1 MTLNR
6 WETQRQWGV
15 ACDTLYVKLLETR
28 MIWWKVR
35 PLFTGI
41 SPFRQKNTHF
51 TSVKTWFW
59 KQGQKF
65 HWTCSCV
72 KISWARPFHPIPWL
86 LIGIRMLT
94 GLGVHG
100 PLDEWVKQ
108 CVGPPFTKSLSW
120 RTWLQK
126 TMVYDTYNLKLV
138 TYNYSIQGET
148 KPTKRT
154 EGPTLKVAQVIKRPA
169 GWQTVFL
176 TNSRVCKW
184 VANKCTHCLWLIRMT
199 LLFDG
204 EPPLCLFLWDQP
216 RSGQLDCRIFLV
228 FTGYYIYISFLSFYL
243 YICIY

>member
-1 MTLNR
+1 
-6 WETQRQWGV
+6 
-15 ACDTLYVKLLETR
+15 
-28 MIWWKVR
+28 
-35 PLFTGI
+35 
-41 SPFRQKNTHF
+41 
-51 TSVKTWFW
+51 
-59 KQGQKF
+59 
-65 HWTCSCV
+65 
-72 KISWARPFHPIPWL
+72 L

-228 FTGYYIYISFLSFYL
+228 FTGYYIYIIFIILFIHMYIL
-243 YICIY
+243 DVYRLYILKKNDIYICIRNVHSMLSSIFLDCILYTIIAHYNNL